1 MPKEIFGPGYAFLPK
16 SELLTFEEITRLVK
30 IFTKLGVRKIRLT
43 GGEPLLRQELEKLVA
58 MLSKLSDLEI
68 ALTTNGS
75 LLGRHAQT
83 LRDVG
88 LDRVTVSLDSLD
100 DGIFKTMNDV
110 QFPVERVLQ
119 GINVAESVGFDSIK
133 INMVVK
139 RGVND
144 HNILEMAQRFRN
156 TPHILRFIEYMDVG
170 STNKWQLDE
179 VLPVK
184 DIIKII
190 DSEFPITPVDPNY
203 RGEVANRWRYKDG
216 GGEIGFI
223 ASVTQPFCSDC
234 TRARLSARG
243 QLYTCLFATKSHD
256 LRQLIR
262 SGASDDEIETRI
274 KNIWG
279 VRVDQYSEIRTGY
292 KPEEP
297 KVEMSY
303 IGG

>member
-1 MPKEIFGPGYAFLPK
+1 
-16 SELLTFEEITRLVK
+16 
-30 IFTKLGVRKIRLT
+30 
-43 GGEPLLRQELEKLVA
+43 
-58 MLSKLSDLEI
+58 
-68 ALTTNGS
+68 
-75 LLGRHAQT
+75 
-83 LRDVG
+83 
-88 LDRVTVSLDSLD
+88 
-100 DGIFKTMNDV
+100 
-110 QFPVERVLQ
+110 
-119 GINVAESVGFDSIK
+119 
-133 INMVVK
+133 MVVK
-139 RGVND
+139 RGIND
-144 HNILEMAQRFRN
+144 HNILEMAQHFRN

-262 SGASDDEIETRI
+262 SGSSDDEIETELM
-274 KNIWG
+274 NIWG
-279 VRVDQYSEIRTGY
+279 VRVDQYSEIRTGF
-292 KPEEP
+292 KPEGP